1 MMVAPELLNFIEN
14 PDIASIPQTI
24 LDYYEECQYL
34 ELSDLEKIVQPQA
47 LSPLQEEMMSYH
59 CRLHHTPFPKLIIM
73 AEQGEIPRRLAQL
86 RDRCPICT
94 SCLFGTAHKR
104 PWRTKSKIS
113 HPIRK
118 ESDMSPGARAST
130 DQLVSAQPGLIP
142 QISGRLTHQRVNG
155 ATVFVDH

>member
-34 ELSDLEKIVQPQA
+34 ELSDLEKIVPLQA

-73 AEQGEIPRRLAQL
+73 AEQGEIPWHLAQL
-86 RDRCPICT
+86 
-94 SCLFGTAHKR
+94 
-104 PWRTKSKIS
+104 
-113 HPIRK
+113 
-118 ESDMSPGARAST
+118 
-130 DQLVSAQPGLIP
+130 
-142 QISGRLTHQRVNG
+142 
-155 ATVFVDH
+155 

>member
-34 ELSDLEKIVQPQA
+34 EPSDLEKIVQPQA

-59 CRLHHTPFPKLIIM
+59 WRLHHTPFPKLIIM

-86 RDRCPICT
+86 RDRCPICAL
-94 SCLFGTAHKR
+94 CLFGTAHKR

-113 HPIRK
+113 HPI
-118 ESDMSPGARAST
+118 
-130 DQLVSAQPGLIP
+130 
-142 QISGRLTHQRVNG
+142 
-155 ATVFVDH
+155 